1 MPGRGSTVPPVTLS
15 WREAESFEIGV
26 PGVADSEGAIVVE
39 APSQLVAESRRR
51 RRDFDAVEEAGPE
64 PGPEPEP
71 TEPAAAPAV
80 PEASRTRAA
89 ARAASGSPSG
99 KRRQALLV
107 GLVLVVLA
115 IVAWYFLLRDDGD
128 ASAAHSGE
136 SGTVAAVSLTGSVHP
151 PGIPAA

>member
-1 MPGRGSTVPPVTLS
+1 MRRLRAAPEVEPA
-15 WREAESFEIGV
+15 REA
-26 PGVADSEGAIVVE
+26 VVDE
-39 APSQLVAESRRR
+39 V
-51 RRDFDAVEEAGPE
+51 
-64 PGPEPEP
+64 
-71 TEPAAAPAV
+71 
-80 PEASRTRAA
+80 
-89 ARAASGSPSG
+89 RAASPATVDPGSAGDVAPEVVSTPTAACRRGTGSCLGLPAG

-128 ASAAHSGE
+128 ASAAPSGE

>member
-1 MPGRGSTVPPVTLS
+1 MCIRDRS

-26 PGVADSEGAIVVE
+26 PGVGDSEGAIVVE

-64 PGPEPEP
+64 PEPAP
-71 TEPAAAPAV
+71 TEPAATPAV
-80 PEASRTRAA
+80 PETSRTRAA

-115 IVAWYFLLRDDGD
+115 IFAWYFLLRDDGD
-128 ASAAHSGE
+128 ASAAYVGE
-136 SGTVAAVSLTGSVHP
+136 SSTVAAVPLTGSVSP